1 MSKVFTIEEANR
13 TLPLVRRIVSDIVST
28 HRELLTRAEAYRG
41 LAVTDKSGTELRHL
55 ESELRDLTGQV
66 NEYIAEL
73 TQIGVQFKGFEG
85 GLVDFHGVLDGR
97 PVLLCWKLG
106 EDSVEW
112 WHEMDAGY
120 AGRQRLPSHLIE
132 QSN

>member
-13 TLPLVRRIVSDIVST
+13 TLPLVRRIVRDIVST
-28 HRELLTRAEAYRG
+28 HSELLARAEAYRG
-41 LAVTDKSGTELRHL
+41 LAVTDRSGTERRHL
-55 ESELRDLTGQV
+55 ESELRELTERV
-66 NEYIAEL
+66 NEYIEEL
-73 TQIGVQFKGFEG
+73 TQIGAQFKGFEG
-85 GLVDFHGVLDGR
+85 GLVDFNGVLDGR

-112 WHEMDAGY
+112 WHEIDAGF
-120 AGRQRLPSHLIE
+120 AGRQRLPSHLTE